1 MRQKVTIR
9 RALEDPSL
17 LGAVLSGDSWRNW
30 RIIMI
35 AANGE
40 ELAADELEIFR
51 RFTGRPE
58 APEKRVWCPIGRRG
72 GKSPNDGCRGC
83 LSRCAVRA

>member
-30 RIIMI
+30 R
-35 AANGE
+35 
-40 ELAADELEIFR
+40 
-51 RFTGRPE
+51 
-58 APEKRVWCPIGRRG
+58 
-72 GKSPNDGCRGC
+72 S
-83 LSRCAVRA
+83 S